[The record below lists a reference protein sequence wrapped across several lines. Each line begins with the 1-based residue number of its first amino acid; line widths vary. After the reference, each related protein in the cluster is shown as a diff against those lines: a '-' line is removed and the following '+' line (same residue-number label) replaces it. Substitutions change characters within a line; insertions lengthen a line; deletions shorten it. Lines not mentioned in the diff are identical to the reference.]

1 MNSQKL
7 ILIAIIFSF
16 ISILGMSKANAQ
28 KVMVTSTVQN
38 GVLTLFN
45 CVCPSYDGD
54 PAFAGSIENL
64 DMSEREMEKLLELV
78 TEFERE
84 NGVHVSSK
92 TQVRNAQT
100 VKDKIKT
107 TATGPLSGAGK
118 KLCDFI
124 KSVRE

>member
-1 MNSQKL
+1 MYKSVFFIVTL
-7 ILIAIIFSF
+7 IFLSH
-16 ISILGMSKANAQ
+16 SLSAQ

-45 CVCPSYDGD
+45 CGCPSYDGD

-64 DMSEREMEKLLELV
+64 DLDEKELEKLLELV
-78 TEFERE
+78 TAFEVE
-84 NGVHVSSK
+84 NGVHVNSK
-92 TQVRNAQT
+92 TQVRNFQT

-107 TATGPLSGAGK
+107 TAKGPLSGAGK